1 VSIEF
6 LSDAP
11 DAPPL
16 NRPAS
21 SSLIRRPK
29 LVSGGTRLLDRPI
42 AHLTDCLP
50 ERVFAVVPNCSEHE
64 AFVEST
70 PAMVY
75 VLKFKLL
82 MDFEN
87 VTVEIDGVIAVIT
100 LNRPQQLN
108 PLSYDLVKDLSLAM
122 QALDEDEAIRVI
134 ILTGGEKVFAAGADI
149 KEMADLGPFDERV
162 QGRLAYRD
170 RINKISKPVIAAV
183 SGFALGGGCELAM
196 SCDIIVA
203 SETARFGQPEVNLA
217 IIPGS
222 GGTQRL
228 THLIGKHRAM
238 ELVLTGDII
247 GAAEAERIG
256 LVNRVIPVELMLE
269 EAKNIAKKIAAKPV
283 LAVKAAKEAV
293 LKAANT
299 ALDEGLDFERKS
311 FYMLLASEDRK
322 EGMKAFLEKRKPQY
336 KGR

>member
-1 VSIEF
+1 
-6 LSDAP
+6 
-11 DAPPL
+11 
-16 NRPAS
+16 
-21 SSLIRRPK
+21 
-29 LVSGGTRLLDRPI
+29 
-42 AHLTDCLP
+42 
-50 ERVFAVVPNCSEHE
+50 
-64 AFVEST
+64 
-70 PAMVY
+70 MVY
-75 VLKFKLL
+75 VLKFKLT

-87 VTVEIDGVIAVIT
+87 VIVDIDGAIAVVT

-108 PLSYDLVKDLSLAM
+108 SLSYDLVKDLSLAL
-122 QALDEDEAIRVI
+122 QALDRDEAIRVI

-149 KEMADLGPFDERV
+149 KEMAELGPFDERV

-170 RINKISKPVIAAV
+170 KINKISKPVIAAV

-247 GAAEAERIG
+247 GATEAERFG

-269 EAKNIAKKIAAKPV
+269 EAKNIAKKIAVKPV
-283 LAVKAAKEAV
+283 LAIQAAKEAV

-311 FYMLLASEDRK
+311 FYLLLASEDRK
-322 EGMKAFLEKRKPQY
+322 EGMKAFLEKRKPEY